1 MSEGYLCKE
10 SFFITIQKRM
20 HELPPSFSQVV
31 RLNSPAIRRFFFLFR
46 GKKEHPFPSSSKQ
59 EGRRTHDLRLSG
71 SQIRHQDALTEK
83 AWEDQ
88 RPHRDSILL
97 EVLC

>member
-1 MSEGYLCKE
+1 M
-10 SFFITIQKRM
+10 R
-20 HELPPSFSQVV
+20 ELPPSFSQVV
-31 RLNSPAIRRFFFLFR
+31 RLNSPASGVFFFFF
-46 GKKEHPFPSSSKQ
+46 GEKKEHPFPLSSKQ
-59 EGRRTHDLRLSG
+59 EGRRTPDLRLNG

>member
-1 MSEGYLCKE
+1 
-10 SFFITIQKRM
+10 M

-31 RLNSPAIRRFFFLFR
+31 RLNSPASGVFFSFS
-46 GKKEHPFPSSSKQ
+46 GKKEHPFPSSPKQ
-59 EGRRTHDLRLSG
+59 EGRRTPDLRLSG
-71 SQIRHQDALTEK
+71 SQIRRQDALTEK

-97 EVLC
+97 EVLCQDSLSSPPTQERGLLPV

>member
-1 MSEGYLCKE
+1 
-10 SFFITIQKRM
+10 M

-31 RLNSPAIRRFFFLFR
+31 RLNSPASGVFFFFFGEKKNILFPHLPNKR
-46 GKKEHPFPSSSKQ
+46 EEATP
-59 EGRRTHDLRLSG
+59 DLRLSG
-71 SQIRHQDALTEK
+71 SQIRHQGALTEK

-97 EVLC
+97 EVLCQDSLSSPPTQERGLLPV